1 MNISV
6 HHKHGSFMPRAI
18 FTTLFVLVSVYCMFI
33 LSTSNKGSMLKYQIP
48 VSTVDTGYHPSF
60 KVIKSW

>member
-1 MNISV
+1 MNASLYYERL
-6 HHKHGSFMPRAI
+6 SNRLWFI
-18 FTTLFVLVSVYCMFI
+18 FYTILVFAVVYCMVMFFE
-33 LSTSNKGSMLKYQIP
+33 SKQGSMLKYKIP

>member
-6 HHKHGSFMPRAI
+6 HQESASFRLWSI
-18 FTTLFVLVSVYCMFI
+18 FATLFVLVCAYCMFI
-33 LSTSNKGSMLKYQIP
+33 LSTSNKGGMLKYQIP

-60 KVIKSW
+60 KVIKNW